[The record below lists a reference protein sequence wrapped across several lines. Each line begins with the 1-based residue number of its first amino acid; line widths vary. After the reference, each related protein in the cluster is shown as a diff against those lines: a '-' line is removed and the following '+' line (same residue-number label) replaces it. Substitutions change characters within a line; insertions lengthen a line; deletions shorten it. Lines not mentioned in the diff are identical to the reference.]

1 MATITKLGVG
11 DKANRLGSTPYGN
24 LAVFRYTLTTN
35 AAGAVI
41 NGDSSAAI
49 GIGDVV
55 NIDIIPAGFRI
66 VDSQVII
73 KTAMTAAVTA
83 KVGFIYADGVDVPAA
98 PQDAAYLGAALVMSA
113 AARLRNATV
122 KSGLALRKDAW
133 LTMTIA
139 GAANA
144 KVSEIEFLVFAI
156 KD

>member
-1 MATITKLGVG
+1 MATITQLGVG

-55 NIDIIPAGFRI
+55 NVGIIPAGFRI
-66 VDSQVII
+66 VDGQVII

-83 KVGFIYADGVDVPAA
+83 NVGFLYADGVDVPSA
-98 PQDAAYLGAALVMSA
+98 PQDAAYLGAALVMST

-122 KSGLALRKDAW
+122 KSGVALGKDAW
-133 LTMTIA
+133 LTTTTA

-144 KVSEIEFLVFAI
+144 KASEIEFLVFAI